1 MAVEEAGIED
11 SFNFFV
17 SLASAWLSLLLLFPL
32 RLLIPIV
39 VDTIDLRGRFDPF
52 PTRASLY
59 DVAAPFEGTAD
70 IPFSPPVVIV
80 VPFVALP

>member
-1 MAVEEAGIED
+1 MAVEEKGIED

-17 SLASAWLSLLLLFPL
+17 SLASAWLSLLLLLFPL

-70 IPFSPPVVIV
+70 KPFSPPVV
-80 VPFVALP
+80 ALP

>member
-17 SLASAWLSLLLLFPL
+17 SLASALFPL

-52 PTRASLY
+52 PIRASLY

-70 IPFSPPVVIV
+70 ITFSPPVVIV